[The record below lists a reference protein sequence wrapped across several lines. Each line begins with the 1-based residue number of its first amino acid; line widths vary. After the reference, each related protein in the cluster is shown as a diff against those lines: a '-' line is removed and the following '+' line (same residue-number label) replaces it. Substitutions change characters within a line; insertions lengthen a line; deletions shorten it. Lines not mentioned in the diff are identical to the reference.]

1 MRKWYHIAESLF
13 FIGDQVQVKCSL
25 IYMDYEGRSQAI
37 DVALTMLA
45 RPGANILLPRPG
57 FPIYELCAAFRSL
70 EVRHF
75 DLLPEKGFEADLDAI
90 AALADQNSKV
100 LCKICIFLFHVD
112 LLINVIVTEFLLY
125 YTF

>member
-1 MRKWYHIAESLF
+1 MFSNTRNIFRAKGSKEIPISRKDAKLSSDDV
-13 FIGDQVQVKCSL
+13 FITSGCT
-25 IYMDYEGRSQAI
+25 QAI

-75 DLLPEKGFEADLDAI
+75 DLLPEKGFEVDLDAI
-90 AALADQNSKV
+90 AALADQNSKSRHHKPWHHR
-100 LCKICIFLFHVD
+100 LAC
-112 LLINVIVTEFLLY
+112 
-125 YTF
+125 